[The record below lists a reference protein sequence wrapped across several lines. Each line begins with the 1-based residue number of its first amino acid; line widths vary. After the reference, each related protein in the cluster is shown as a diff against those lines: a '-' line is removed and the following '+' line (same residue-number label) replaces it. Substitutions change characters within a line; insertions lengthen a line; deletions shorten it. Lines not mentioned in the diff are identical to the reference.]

1 MQPFII
7 KNALSEQTLDFISNL
22 EKNWSKGGFVSDKPE
37 EIYHKQ
43 RHSHNVSISSGRR
56 CWTMPLN
63 DNPEISKEI
72 EEIITK
78 YPSHINLTPGTIDCH
93 LLEYRE
99 EDVGFLTEHQDVYY
113 LESDVRK
120 LSMTIQLND
129 EFKGGEFCI
138 MGETIPLE
146 KNDAVIFPSF
156 LPHEVRPVSE
166 GKRNVVIGWMFGP
179 HWQ

>member
-1 MQPFII
+1 MRPFIV
-7 KNALSEQTLDFISNL
+7 KNALSEEILEFISDL
-22 EKNWSKGGFVSDKPE
+22 EKKWSKGGFVADTPD
-37 EIYHKQ
+37 EIYHKPLQ
-43 RHSHNVSISSGRR
+43 KHKVRISRERR

-63 DNPEISKEI
+63 DNPEILKEL
-72 EEIITK
+72 EEIVSK
-78 YPSHINLTPGTIDCH
+78 YPSQINLSPGMIDSY

-113 LESDVRK
+113 NESDVRK

-129 EFKGGEFCI
+129 DFEGGEFCI
-138 MGETIPLE
+138 MGEVIPLE

-156 LPHEVRPVSE
+156 LPHEVLPVSK
-166 GKRNVVIGWMFGP
+166 GIRNVVIGWALGP

>member
-1 MQPFII
+1 MKPFII
-7 KNALSEQTLDFISNL
+7 KNALSEQTLELISKL
-22 EKNWSKGGFVSDKPE
+22 EQQWTKGGFISDKPE
-37 EIYHKQ
+37 EIYHKP
-43 RHSHNVSISSGRR
+43 RLNHNVTISSGRR

-63 DNPEISKEI
+63 DNPEVSKEV

-78 YPSHINLTPGTIDCH
+78 YPSKINITPGTIDCH

-99 EDVGFLTEHQDVYY
+99 EDVGYLTEHQDVYY

-129 EFKGGEFCI
+129 TFKGGEFCI
-138 MGETIPLE
+138 MGEPIPLE
-146 KNDAVIFPSF
+146 KNSAVIFPSF
-156 LPHEVRPVSE
+156 LPHEVRPVSY
-166 GKRNVVIGWMFGP
+166 GTRKVLIGWLYGP